1 MKAYFAA
8 VLTAA
13 AFALALPA
21 QAQTVVTQITY
32 RSGGPGWHHGWHHGG
47 RHGGHHGHGHG
58 HGRWAAPLLGAV
70 VIGGLVYANRPQ
82 VYAEPVYI
90 NAPPTPPRVAY
101 LAALHFPRWPRAKH
115 PSEPPRQIIPPS
127 DLCPLQCGGLS
138 FADGL

>member
-8 VLTAA
+8 VVTAA
-13 AFALALPA
+13 ACALAIPA

-32 RSGGPGWHHGWHHGG
+32 RSGGPGWHHGGHQGWHQGG
-47 RHGGHHGHGHG
+47 RNVGRNGGHHGHGHG
-58 HGRWAAPLLGAV
+58 YGRWAAPLLGAA

-101 LAALHFPRWPRAKH
+101 FCSAYQQYY
-115 PSEPPRQIIPPS
+115 PSVAT
-127 DLCPLQCGGLS
+127 CPVPWQMVS
-138 FADGL
+138 Y

>member
-8 VLTAA
+8 VLTAV

-32 RSGGPGWHHGWHHGG
+32 RSGGPGWHHGGHQGWQHGG
-47 RHGGHHGHGHG
+47 RNGGHHGHGHG
-58 HGRWAAPLLGAV
+58 HGYGRWAAHLLGAA
-70 VIGGLVYANRPQ
+70 VIGGWVYANRPQ

-101 LAALHFPRWPRAKH
+101 FCSAYQQYY
-115 PSEPPRQIIPPS
+115 PSVAT
-127 DLCPLQCGGLS
+127 CPVPWQMVS
-138 FADGL
+138 Y

>member
-13 AFALALPA
+13 AFGLALPA

-32 RSGGPGWHHGWHHGG
+32 RSGGPGWHHGGHQGWHHGG
-47 RHGGHHGHGHG
+47 RNGGHHGHGYGHG
-58 HGRWAAPLLGAV
+58 HGHGYGRWAAPLLGAA

-101 LAALHFPRWPRAKH
+101 FCSAYQQYY
-115 PSEPPRQIIPPS
+115 PSVAT
-127 DLCPLQCGGLS
+127 CPVPWQMVS
-138 FADGL
+138 Y